1 MKARRRDC
9 SQAVIEGAVMILEN
23 NTLPDT
29 QKLKE
34 QAKRLRST
42 LADAGQVISHAQA
55 LELIAK
61 QHGVRDWN
69 TLAAL
74 AGRPVSG
81 NRPAGPPVAIGQTVT
96 GRYLGKEFIATVL
109 AVATQ
114 LTPGRW
120 RITLQLDE
128 PVDVVTFES
137 FSAFRSRISA
147 TINQDGTT
155 AEKTSNG
162 VPQLVLD
169 L

>member
-1 MKARRRDC
+1 MT
-9 SQAVIEGAVMILEN
+9 LEN
-23 NTLPDT
+23 NTLPDSG
-29 QKLKE
+29 KLKE
-34 QAKRLRST
+34 QAKRLRAT
-42 LADAGQVISHAQA
+42 LADAGQAISHAQA

-81 NRPAGPPVAIGQTVT
+81 NRPAGPPVAVGQTVT
-96 GRYLGKEFIATVL
+96 GRYLGQEFIGTVH
-109 AVATQ
+109 AVASQ
-114 LTPGRW
+114 LMPGRW

-147 TINQDGTT
+147 TINQEGST